1 MCHFLAQL
9 LTLALLLSS
18 HSLLITNGVSIT
30 SFSSGCIA
38 QVPSA
43 IPTSELNNPDRL
55 DLRKSLI
62 FAVDP
67 PNCSDIDD
75 CMSLEPVPGSS
86 TNYTL
91 GVHIADVDYF
101 VPRDS
106 PLDKH
111 ASRSCTTFYLVGRRY
126 DMLPEGISADLASL
140 HQNEDRLAVSVFF
153 DCVKMKN
160 EWTVDKKCA
169 RFKRSIIRNKA
180 AMTYAQA
187 DNILNDNGHGA
198 QDLVGDPHRK
208 VAGKQVDK
216 SILVEIK
223 SALLGLT
230 EIQRHL
236 RKSRYSNGAVDLQTP
251 EGDSTGSELKFSLDP
266 KTGAPV
272 AIELK
277 KSLEIHSTI
286 AEIMVSVVWRGV
298 GKRSEAKRS
307 EFQIN
312 KNVNTT
318 HTGARERVCRR
329 VYPLEVPQRATSYS

>member
-1 MCHFLAQL
+1 MCAIFLAQL

-18 HSLLITNGVSIT
+18 QSLLITNGVSIT

-298 GKRSEAKRS
+298 GKRSEAKRVS
-307 EFQIN
+307 NQQ
-312 KNVNTT
+312 K
-318 HTGARERVCRR
+318 R
-329 VYPLEVPQRATSYS
+329 